1 MGLGDGSSTEG
12 LGYALGCPLLSFSGQ
27 IIWACPMVSSHAIKH
42 WSCSGP
48 CEVKTFRFCSF
59 LDWHRVT
66 FFNIVAYFSWGF
78 VSSGVE
84 YWRGGSYLLYFLR
97 HPAET
102 GMVVF
107 CELRIIFICRRSMD
121 VQHRRLMFTDISR
134 ADWGILAWRSLVKFN
149 DSDWLLL
156 FCEASVS
163 NLMKT
168 V

>member
-1 MGLGDGSSTEG
+1 MTSR
-12 LGYALGCPLLSFSGQ
+12 ALLIGITYKKYPKYELKAPYNDLEL
-27 IIWACPMVSSHAIKH
+27 M
-42 WSCSGP
+42 
-48 CEVKTFRFCSF
+48 RNF
-59 LDWHRVT
+59 LIDYYGFDNRNITALTDKIRDSLFNAT

-121 VQHRRLMFTDISR
+121 VQHRHLMFTDISR
-134 ADWGILAWRSLVKFN
+134 AA
-149 DSDWLLL
+149 
-156 FCEASVS
+156 
-163 NLMKT
+163 
-168 V
+168 